1 MKTRQFSLGSRCLVS
16 MNLCLFFLICN
27 SGHCLTR
34 VIIKNHT
41 MLRYHFFIYLT
52 ICEFICC
59 WCLSFSF
66 QKKILLSLEKK
77 KKKKKKHDWGK
88 CLGLP
93 YTRYGPASSWF
104 VKYNSRFC
112 NENTNF
118 KYAVDTDEKKNVS
131 LQKMIRLRAEETKEH
146 NQDQPD

>member
-1 MKTRQFSLGSRCLVS
+1 
-16 MNLCLFFLICN
+16 MNSFAAGVFLFP
-27 SGHCLTR
+27 S
-34 VIIKNHT
+34 
-41 MLRYHFFIYLT
+41 
-52 ICEFICC
+52 
-59 WCLSFSF
+59 
-66 QKKILLSLEKK
+66 KKKSYFPWK
-77 KKKKKKHDWGK
+77 KKKKKKHYWGK

-112 NENTNF
+112 TENTNF

>member
-34 VIIKNHT
+34 VIIKHHT
-41 MLRYHFFIYLT
+41 MLRYHFFYLSN
-52 ICEFICC
+52 
-59 WCLSFSF
+59 CLWIHLLLASFF
-66 QKKILLSLEKK
+66 FLPKKNLTFPGK

-112 NENTNF
+112 TENTNF

>member
-1 MKTRQFSLGSRCLVS
+1 
-16 MNLCLFFLICN
+16 MNSFAAGVFLFP
-27 SGHCLTR
+27 S
-34 VIIKNHT
+34 K
-41 MLRYHFFIYLT
+41 
-52 ICEFICC
+52 
-59 WCLSFSF
+59 
-66 QKKILLSLEKK
+66 KKILLSLEKK

-93 YTRYGPASSWF
+93 YTRYGPTSSWF